1 MDKVTKTH
9 ADSTYEITFKFKTM
23 AEMNKFT
30 QEYDV
35 WRDTM
40 DRRKRIALLKDN
52 NTLRYKKSHPELT
65 LAECMNHL
73 YKV

>member
-1 MDKVTKTH
+1 MDKITKTH

-23 AEMNKFT
+23 TEMNKFT

-52 NTLRYKKSHPELT
+52 NILRYKKSHPELT
-65 LAECMNHL
+65 IAECMNHL